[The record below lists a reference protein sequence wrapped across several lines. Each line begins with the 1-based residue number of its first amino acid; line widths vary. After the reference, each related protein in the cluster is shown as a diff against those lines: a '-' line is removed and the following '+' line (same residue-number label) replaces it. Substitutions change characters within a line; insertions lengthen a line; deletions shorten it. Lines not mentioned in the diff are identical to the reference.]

1 MELKVYKGFDAE
13 FLSQIE
19 DTPLVDNNDELK
31 RNVLLFDKKVRKQ
44 LDLALLGLEDDDSA
58 WITYEE
64 YTLIKTRIDEAASNY
79 GLKIIFYRNNIYPDY
94 YPIPFELSDDLV
106 REINKAI
113 NTDSTVDTSEECQR
127 FLAVYNTLVEADGVY
142 FGGFYNYEYESEEK
156 NPVKDYYPT
165 LIKIEDSQDVGKYNV
180 FLNEDID
187 TYLRDLSQIM
197 KIKPS
202 IIGLKS
208 TDGLVSKRISR
219 KINPVGSKLSYCFF
233 FS

>member
-1 MELKVYKGFDAE
+1 MELKIYKGFDAE

-94 YPIPFELSDDLV
+94 YPIPFELSDDGT
-106 REINKAI
+106 A
-113 NTDSTVDTSEECQR
+113 
-127 FLAVYNTLVEADGVY
+127 AEA
-142 FGGFYNYEYESEEK
+142 FGKSI
-156 NPVKDYYPT
+156 V
-165 LIKIEDSQDVGKYNV
+165 S
-180 FLNEDID
+180 
-187 TYLRDLSQIM
+187 LS
-197 KIKPS
+197 
-202 IIGLKS
+202 GKS
-208 TDGLVSKRISR
+208 TQFISG
-219 KINPVGSKLSYCFF
+219 KGP
-233 FS
+233 